1 MLDDSL
7 KNYIETSILPLY
19 DDFDAAHRRDHVDMV
34 IEQSM
39 AIAQNLDVNEDMVYA
54 IAAYHDTGLT
64 ADRKTHHLVSGQIVR
79 EDAWLSDWFSD
90 DEIETIAQACE
101 DHRASS
107 DHEPRSI
114 YGKIVAEADRFIDP
128 DNIILRT
135 VQYGLANYPDLD
147 KEGHWQ
153 RTLNHLHEK
162 YAEGGYLR
170 LWFENS
176 PNVAR
181 LNALREIIK
190 DELLLRSKFDY
201 LYDALTNLHKRGCT
215 CNKCKYKTIRLTNR
229 GDEDAAFDL
238 LKEDTGELD
247 AAIMGVYGAMNRGVP
262 KRDALAKYNLTEEEY
277 NSNYKRVLG

>member
-1 MLDDSL
+1 MVDESL
-7 KNYIETSILPLY
+7 KNYIETNILQLY
-19 DDFDAAHRRDHVDMV
+19 DDFDAAHQRNHVDMV
-34 IEQSM
+34 IEQSL
-39 AIAQNLDVNEDMVYA
+39 AIAADLDVDMDMVYA

-64 ADRKTHHLVSGQIVR
+64 EDRKTHHLVSGKIVR
-79 EDAWLSDWFSD
+79 EDMWLRDWFS
-90 DEIETIAQACE
+90 EEQIETMAQACE

-128 DNIILRT
+128 DTIILRT
-135 VQYGLANYPDLD
+135 VQYGLANYPELD

-190 DELLLRSKFDY
+190 DEPLLRQKFDY
-201 LYDALTNLHKRGCT
+201 LYDTLTNPHLIGCT
-215 CNKCKYKTIRLTNR
+215 CPQCQPTKYRKNY
-229 GDEDAAFDL
+229 A
-238 LKEDTGELD
+238 
-247 AAIMGVYGAMNRGVP
+247 
-262 KRDALAKYNLTEEEY
+262 KR
-277 NSNYKRVLG
+277 

>member
-1 MLDDSL
+1 MVDKSL
-7 KNYIETSILPLY
+7 KNYIETNILPLY
-19 DDFDAAHRRDHVDMV
+19 DGFDAAHQRNHVDMV

-39 AIAQNLDVNEDMVYA
+39 AIAAELNVDTDMVYA

-64 ADRKTHHLVSGQIVR
+64 ADRKTHHLVSGKIVR
-79 EDAWLSDWFSD
+79 EDMRLRCWFSE

-114 YGKIVAEADRFIDP
+114 YGKIVAEADRFIDS
-128 DNIILRT
+128 DTIILRT
-135 VQYGLANYPDLD
+135 VQYGLANYPELD

-153 RTLNHLHEK
+153 RTLDHLHEK
-162 YAEGGYLR
+162 YAEGGYLC

-190 DELLLRSKFDY
+190 DRTLLRQKFEY
-201 LYDALTNLHKRGCT
+201 FYDTLSDR
-215 CNKCKYKTIRLTNR
+215 
-229 GDEDAAFDL
+229 
-238 LKEDTGELD
+238 
-247 AAIMGVYGAMNRGVP
+247 
-262 KRDALAKYNLTEEEY
+262 
-277 NSNYKRVLG
+277 

>member
-1 MLDDSL
+1 M
-7 KNYIETSILPLY
+7 PLY
-19 DDFDAAHRRDHVDMV
+19 DGFDAAHQLNHVEMV

-39 AIAQNLDVNEDMVYA
+39 AIASDLDVDMNMVYA

-64 ADRKTHHLVSGQIVR
+64 ADRKTHHLVSGKIVR
-79 EDAWLSDWFSD
+79 EDMLLREWFSED
-90 DEIETIAQACE
+90 QIETMAQACE

-128 DNIILRT
+128 DTIILRT
-135 VQYGLANYPDLD
+135 VQYGLANYPELD

-153 RTLNHLHEK
+153 RTLGHLHEK

-170 LWFENS
+170 LWFGNS

-190 DELLLRSKFDY
+190 DESLLRGKFDY
-201 LYDALTNLHKRGCT
+201 LYDTLSNPHLIACT
-215 CNKCKYKTIRLTNR
+215 SPQRQPI
-229 GDEDAAFDL
+229 
-238 LKEDTGELD
+238 
-247 AAIMGVYGAMNRGVP
+247 
-262 KRDALAKYNLTEEEY
+262 
-277 NSNYKRVLG
+277 

>member
-1 MLDDSL
+1 MYLKSDNTMIDESL
-7 KNYIETSILPLY
+7 QNYIETSILPLY
-19 DDFDAAHRRDHVDMV
+19 DDFDAAHQRNHVDMV

-39 AIAQNLDVNEDMVYA
+39 AIASDLDVDMNMVYA

-64 ADRKTHHLVSGQIVR
+64 TDRKTHHLVSGKIVR
-79 EDAWLSDWFSD
+79 EDMWLRDWFS
-90 DEIETIAQACE
+90 ENQIETIAQACE

-128 DNIILRT
+128 DTIILRT
-135 VQYGLANYPDLD
+135 VQYGLANYPELN
-147 KEGHWQ
+147 KEGHWR
-153 RTLNHLHEK
+153 RTIDHLHEK

-190 DELLLRSKFDY
+190 DEQCLREKFDY
-201 LYDALTNLHKRGCT
+201 IYNALTNPHLTGCP
-215 CNKCKYKTIRLTNR
+215 CPQCQ
-229 GDEDAAFDL
+229 
-238 LKEDTGELD
+238 
-247 AAIMGVYGAMNRGVP
+247 
-262 KRDALAKYNLTEEEY
+262 
-277 NSNYKRVLG
+277 